1 MSGPLFAMDTTPR
14 RSCALS
20 GWNSSGNMP
29 PQIDAPPLPV
39 PVGSP
44 VWTMNPG
51 SSRWK
56 RHPSYLR
63 ESTGARSRGSSGG
76 RRAAP
81 LLVRSSS
88 SDYSPSAKELSTVLE
103 QLCYQK
109 VAAGLRAG
117 RSAGRRRSSAAARR
131 RAALAAAAAT
141 PWPRPRSVRDRRNR
155 CRAAARFPDAHSARK
170 LNEQRGAVSQN
181 SSSFK
186 SPTPVWSVTAI
197 AGGVARSRDGER
209 RLITLQRVSQR
220 RRGGT
225 AAAPRLHVAAAR
237 VARGPRFVQFTCQF
251 AWH

>member
-1 MSGPLFAMDTTPR
+1 MSRSAKGLAWIVTESMKTSVVGRFFLPTGNFSSASSASRPSTRCPKTEYLSLRCGCASNVRKNWDRFVSGPLFAMDTTPR

-56 RHPSYLR
+56 RHPSY
-63 ESTGARSRGSSGG
+63 
-76 RRAAP
+76 
-81 LLVRSSS
+81 
-88 SDYSPSAKELSTVLE
+88 
-103 QLCYQK
+103 
-109 VAAGLRAG
+109 
-117 RSAGRRRSSAAARR
+117 
-131 RAALAAAAAT
+131 
-141 PWPRPRSVRDRRNR
+141 
-155 CRAAARFPDAHSARK
+155 FPDAHSARK